1 MTYVNCQYF
10 VARLFFIIILCCYR
24 CGEEKN
30 WTREGKER
38 SMVSMVDSFT
48 SHDRPPPPITK
59 PRLDDLPEIEIPSP
73 PGAAEGAVKANFKL
87 PPTRSRRRT
96 TSTHELLLPR
106 RRKRFRAK
114 VLLFSVI
121 GFGIGILVGVGFL
134 LG

>member
-1 MTYVNCQYF
+1 M
-10 VARLFFIIILCCYR
+10 
-24 CGEEKN
+24 
-30 WTREGKER
+30 
-38 SMVSMVDSFT
+38 
-48 SHDRPPPPITK
+48 
-59 PRLDDLPEIEIPSP
+59 PEIEIPSP